1 MHERARP
8 MRTNWRGRGRDAR
21 AATLPT
27 PGLRGSWAR
36 AGGVPSLWHES
47 LAEAIAVILIAVR
60 VARRESVSS
69 CTSGLSALDHFHVPP
84 LTPLMDHQPFGHA
97 YSAIAMGVAR
107 PHIAALRDAIPTWR
121 VRIFWS
127 FQIVFWLAIGAAVL
141 GLSIAMKPD
150 EPMPLLPVALR
161 AVTGFVVSSL
171 VYLLFEM
178 PRLHGLP
185 RRVRWP
191 LMAGVAA
198 AALMA
203 SILLLI
209 AGGVGGPTNWT
220 RETTLGPLGPRIIA
234 ALAWCLI
241 IFGLEM
247 IEDLYRAKIMLAE
260 NEATVIDLEL
270 RMLKAEA
277 IARKFEVRQLQ
288 EQMNPHFLFN
298 ALNAVVASKHDPD
311 AVESVTRDL
320 ADFLRFT
327 LGEARTYEP
336 LSRELQA
343 LEKYLAVQ
351 QARFGDNLV
360 CRIACDRAS
369 HSVLVPPM
377 LIQPLLE
384 NALHYGAKTSAM
396 PLRVE
401 VTAKVAEGW
410 LEVVVANSG
419 RWLPPDK
426 TRSPST
432 GIRSLRK
439 RLELIMGDDATI
451 DTVIDP
457 DLDGGWVRVIIRMP
471 ATLVQPAK
479 VATSVGTLEPDPT
492 PPHEPAR
499 APESV

>member
-1 MHERARP
+1 
-8 MRTNWRGRGRDAR
+8 
-21 AATLPT
+21 
-27 PGLRGSWAR
+27 
-36 AGGVPSLWHES
+36 
-47 LAEAIAVILIAVR
+47 
-60 VARRESVSS
+60 
-69 CTSGLSALDHFHVPP
+69 
-84 LTPLMDHQPFGHA
+84 
-97 YSAIAMGVAR
+97 MGTAP
-107 PHIAALRDAIPTWR
+107 PHIAALRHAIPKWR

-127 FQIVFWLAIGAAVL
+127 FQVVFWLAIGAAVL

-171 VYLLFEM
+171 VYRLFEM
-178 PRLHGLP
+178 PRIRGLP

-191 LMAGVAA
+191 LMAGVGA
-198 AALMA
+198 AALAA

-220 RETTLGPLGPRIIA
+220 VETTLGPLVPRFIA
-234 ALAWCLI
+234 AGFWCAS

-247 IEDLYRAKIMLAE
+247 IEDLYQTQIHLAE
-260 NEATVIDLEL
+260 TEATAIDAEL

-277 IARKFEVRQLQ
+277 IARESEVRQLQ

-298 ALNAVVASKHDPD
+298 AFNAVVASKHDPE

-320 ADFLRFT
+320 SDFLRFT
-327 LGEARTYEP
+327 LGQARTYEP

-351 QARFGDNLV
+351 QARFGENLV
-360 CRIACDRAS
+360 CRIACDRAA

-384 NALHYGAKTSAM
+384 NALHYGAETSTM
-396 PLRVE
+396 PLKVE
-401 VTAKVAEGW
+401 VTAKVADGR
-410 LEVVVANSG
+410 LEVVVANTG
-419 RWLPPDK
+419 RWVSPDT

-439 RLELIMGDDATI
+439 RLALLIGDDATV

-457 DLDGGWVRVIIRMP
+457 DLDGGWVRVVIRLPVP
-471 ATLVQPAK
+471 AAPPTA
-479 VATSVGTLEPDPT
+479 AEPNRAA
-492 PPHEPAR
+492 EP
-499 APESV
+499 V